1 MAFQPSLSIVI
12 TACNVSAPVLLSTV
26 YFLNSAQIMSPFR
39 LKQHVLSCGARKRVF
54 AFQMV
59 FPVSSADAS
68 LANHSMNSIGF
79 SAKTAAKWQIGRHI
93 AISVGALSQSGLHR
107 DIAGLIYTHIRRKIG
122 SIPCSKS
129 TYKQQ

>member
-1 MAFQPSLSIVI
+1 
-12 TACNVSAPVLLSTV
+12 
-26 YFLNSAQIMSPFR
+26 MSPFR
-39 LKQHVLSCGARKRVF
+39 SKQHVLLCGARKRVF

-68 LANHSMNSIGF
+68 LANHSMNSVGF
-79 SAKTAAKWQIGRHI
+79 SAKTVAKWQMGRHI
-93 AISVGALSQSGLHR
+93 AISVGASSQSGLHQ

-129 TYKQQ
+129 TCKQQQPGNGKQAPKYSRRGVRSRQWYEANYHLEL